1 MEAWIGKTSQRL
13 GRRALA
19 AALLAGASLAGAA
32 IGTVSAASG
41 TPQDTTSTMT
51 PAQVQVELQSLQ
63 AEVAALKAKQRQTE
77 ENVQDAA
84 QVKAIVQ
91 AVLKNSETQS
101 QSAGHQLQAGYDNG
115 FYIQTADKNFKFQFN
130 GYFQYRYVFGAYQPV
145 QAVGTAASPHGDA
158 NGFGFRYARL
168 IFSGNVFSPR
178 LTYFIQSDFAG
189 GNGSSNNDFF
199 AEKDLWVAY
208 KFTHWLQVK
217 GGSYLVPFTHV
228 EYISSGLEMVDFN
241 SVEWPFDPTRAMGAS
256 VYGDIIPNKL
266 NYEFMVNNGAN
277 TNGDGGPTG
286 GALDNRLG
294 FATRWQI
301 GTRISD
307 FAMEPDLRWSK
318 HLQWMLG
325 VAFDFDSQTHN
336 AGAFP
341 NPQSTDIIAGLVNPQ
356 TGNYLGNFVP
366 TGNIYRATADW
377 QMHYRG
383 LAFSPVLFYQDEND
397 APGAAPG
404 TPSNPGSLQEI
415 YGKSSVQQ
423 LAYYLQAGYFIV
435 PHKWELAAS
444 YGQMYQLGEN
454 TIMTAYEAGVN
465 YYIIGNNV
473 KLQLDE
479 IYTPRAAFTSQFA
492 ETYVNNANY
501 VTELQ
506 LQVKF

>member
-1 MEAWIGKTSQRL
+1 MEVWIGKISNQFA
-13 GRRALA
+13 RRAFV
-19 AALLAGASLAGAA
+19 AALLAGASLAGTAMGAA
-32 IGTVSAASG
+32 TVTTSTAPA
-41 TPQDTTSTMT
+41 TTSTMT
-51 PAQVQVELQSLQ
+51 PAQVQAELQSLQ
-63 AEVAALKAKQRQTE
+63 AQVAALKAKQRKTDDS
-77 ENVQDAA
+77 VQNAA

-91 AVLKNSETQS
+91 EVLSNSKTQS
-101 QSAGHQLQAGYDNG
+101 QYMDKQLQAGYDNG

-130 GYFQYRYVFGAYQPV
+130 GYFQYRYVFGQYKQSVPGGPV
-145 QAVGTAASPHGDA
+145 DNGNTSGSA

-189 GNGSSNNDFF
+189 GNGSSNQDFF

-208 KFTHWLQVK
+208 RFANWLQIK

-256 VYGDIIPNKL
+256 VYGDIIPNKF
-266 NYEFMVNNGAN
+266 NYDFMINNGAN
-277 TNGDGGPTG
+277 TNADGGPTS

-294 FATRWQI
+294 FATRWEM

-307 FAMEPDLRWSK
+307 FGMEPDLRWSK

-325 VAFDFDSQTHN
+325 VAFDFDSQTKS
-336 AGAFP
+336 ATAFP
-341 NPQSTDIIAGLVNPQ
+341 AGQGTDVILGLVNPQ
-356 TGNYLGNFVP
+356 TGNFLGNFTP
-366 TGNIYRATADW
+366 TGNIYRATVDW

-383 LAFSPVLFYQDEND
+383 FAFSPVLFYQDTND
-397 APGAAPG
+397 SPGAPA
-404 TPSNPGSLQEI
+404 GSSLTSI
-415 YGKSSVQQ
+415 YGKSSAQQ

-444 YGQMYQLGEN
+444 YGQMYQFGEN
-454 TIMTAYEAGVN
+454 TSMSAYEAGVN

-479 IYTPRAAFTSQFA
+479 IYTPRSAFTSQFA
-492 ETYVNNANY
+492 ETYANNANY
-501 VTELQ
+501 ITELQ

>member
-1 MEAWIGKTSQRL
+1 MEAWIGKISNQF
-13 GRRALA
+13 GKRAFV
-19 AALLAGASLAGAA
+19 AALLAGASLAGTAMGA
-32 IGTVSAASG
+32 TGSTAPAS
-41 TPQDTTSTMT
+41 TSTMT
-51 PAQVQVELQSLQ
+51 PAQVQAELQSLQ
-63 AEVAALKAKQRQTE
+63 AQVAALKAKEQKTSDSVE
-77 ENVQDAA
+77 SAA

-91 AVLKNSETQS
+91 EVLSNSKTQS
-101 QSAGHQLQAGYDNG
+101 QYMDHQLQAGYDNG

-130 GYFQYRYVFGAYQPV
+130 GYFQYRYVFGAYQPQ
-145 QAVGTAASPHGDA
+145 QAVGTPASPNGDA

-189 GNGSSNNDFF
+189 GNGTSNQDFF

-208 KFTHWLQVK
+208 RFKKWLQVK
-217 GGSYLVPFTHV
+217 AGSYLVPFTHV

-241 SVEWPFDPTRAMGAS
+241 SVEWPFDPVRAMGAS
-256 VYGDIIPNKL
+256 VFGDIIPNKF
-266 NYEFMVNNGAN
+266 NYDFMINNGAN
-277 TNGDGGPTG
+277 TNADGGPTS

-294 FATRWQI
+294 FAARWEI

-307 FAMEPDLRWSK
+307 FGMEPDLRWSK

-325 VAFDFDSQTHN
+325 VGLDFDSQTHA

-341 NPQSTDIIAGLVNPQ
+341 AGQTTDVIPGLVNPQ
-356 TGNYLGNFVP
+356 TGNYMANYVP
-366 TGNIYRATADW
+366 TGNIYRATVDW

-383 LAFSPVLFYQDEND
+383 FAFSPVLFYQDTND
-397 APGAAPG
+397 SGG
-404 TPSNPGSLQEI
+404 SPSSGNLTTN
-415 YGKSSVQQ
+415 YGNSSAQQ
-423 LAYYLQAGYFIV
+423 FAYYLQAGYFIV

-444 YGQMYQLGEN
+444 YGQMYQFGQN
-454 TIMTAYEAGVN
+454 TTMSAYEAGVN
-465 YYIIGNNV
+465 YYIIGDNV